1 MVQLEQRKTHS
12 FARLLYL
19 PVAPDSQGIGG
30 LLLREEWEILFG
42 IPDSSIGVNCMES
55 RDADGW

>member
-19 PVAPDSQGIGG
+19 PVAPDSQGIGC

-42 IPDSSIGVNCMES
+42 IPDSSTGVNCME
-55 RDADGW
+55 